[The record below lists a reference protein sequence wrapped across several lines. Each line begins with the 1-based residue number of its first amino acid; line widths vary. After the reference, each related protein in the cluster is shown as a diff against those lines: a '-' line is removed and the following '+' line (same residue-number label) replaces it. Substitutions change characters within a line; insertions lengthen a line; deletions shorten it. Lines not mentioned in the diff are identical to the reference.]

1 MTNAVEGKAAFSSR
15 LSKWLREQP
24 TFAKAAITMA
34 ADFLLLTAIVILAY
48 MVRLSTLDLPDMSV
62 LPLYL
67 IAPVIS
73 VVSLAAF
80 GAYHAAVRSHS
91 LSNELRVAISQILV
105 VLFWTVILLAFGTYG
120 FARGVV
126 AIYGAFAILGL
137 IILRRAASW
146 FLQDSSQH
154 MAKAQRTPV
163 IIYGAGREG
172 VSLAEALQRQGR
184 FRPVAFLD
192 TDYTL
197 VDRTVGGLRVYST
210 ENLEKAVRIHEPQE
224 ALIAKPGQ
232 VRSTRRAL
240 VDMLLAQGLRVNTVP
255 DLDDVINGKLGLGS
269 IKPIKLEDLLG
280 RDPVPPDRMLMEKAV
295 KGRNVLVTGAGGSI
309 GSEIV
314 RQVSDYQPQSIVLF
328 EQSEFALFEIH
339 REIEKKRHASSL
351 TFNLV
356 PVLADVL
363 DRAAVRRA
371 LLDHDIDVVFH
382 AAAYKHVR
390 MVQDNPHA
398 GIRTNVFGT
407 SLVVD
412 EARRK
417 GVGLFVLISTDKA
430 VRPTSVMGA
439 SKRIAEMVVQ
449 AAASDKENA
458 TTFAIVRFG
467 NVLGSS
473 GSVVPLF
480 REQIEDGGPIQVTD
494 PQATRYFMLIP
505 EAAQLV
511 IQASAMANTGEVF
524 VLDMGEPVNILEMAK
539 AMVELAGM
547 SVRSDTNPAGDIDI
561 EFIGLRDGEKLHEE
575 LQIGT
580 AITTTPHPRIM
591 QSREVFLPA
600 PQIAEFL
607 AQLDRDLKKLN
618 PGVVERL
625 FETAHHAD

>member
-1 MTNAVEGKAAFSSR
+1 MTDMKAVQTALSVR
-15 LSKWLREQP
+15 LGKWLREQP
-24 TFAKAAITMA
+24 AAFKIAIAMA
-34 ADFLLLTAIVILAY
+34 VDVLLLTVVVLLAF
-48 MVRLSTLDLPDMSV
+48 MIRLSRLDIPDIVV

-67 IAPVIS
+67 VAPLIS
-73 VVSLAAF
+73 VAVMAAF
-80 GAYHAAVRSHS
+80 GVYRAAIRSHS
-91 LSNELRVAISQILV
+91 LSNELRVAVSQVIV
-105 VLFWTVILLAFGTYG
+105 VFFWTVILLAFGTYG

-126 AIYGAFAILGL
+126 AIYGAFAILTL

-146 FLQDSSQH
+146 FLQDNSQQ

-172 VSLAEALQRQGR
+172 VTLAEALQRQGR

-197 VDRTVGGLRVYST
+197 VGRTVGGLRVYST
-210 ENLEKAVRIHEPQE
+210 ENLERAVRIHEPRE

-240 VDMLLAQGLRVNTVP
+240 VDLMMAQGLQVNIVP
-255 DLDDVINGKLGLGS
+255 DLDDVINGKLGLPS
-269 IKPIKLEDLLG
+269 IKPIRLEDLLG
-280 RDPVPPDRMLMEKAV
+280 RDPVPPDRALMEKAV
-295 KGRNVLVTGAGGSI
+295 TGRSVMVTGAGGSI

-314 RQVSDYQPQSIVLF
+314 RQVADYGPKRIVLF
-328 EQSEFALFEIH
+328 EQSEFGLFEIH
-339 REIEKKRHASSL
+339 REIEKKLEAEQLSCI
-351 TFNLV
+351 LV

-363 DRAAVRRA
+363 DRAAVRTA
-371 LLDHDIDVVFH
+371 LREHDVDVVFH

-390 MVQDNPHA
+390 MVQENPYS

-407 SLVVD
+407 SIVVE
-412 EARRK
+412 EAQQK
-417 GVGLFVLISTDKA
+417 GVSLFVLISTDKA

-449 AAASDKENA
+449 AAASVKGQN

-480 REQIEDGGPIQVTD
+480 REQIEAGGPIQVTD
-494 PQATRYFMLIP
+494 PRATRYFMLIP

-511 IQASAMANTGEVF
+511 IQASAMAETGEVF
-524 VLDMGEPVNILEMAK
+524 VLDMGEPVSILEMAK

-547 SVRSDTNPAGDIDI
+547 SIRSSANPAGDIDI
-561 EFIGLRDGEKLHEE
+561 TFIGLRDGEKLHEE
-575 LQIGT
+575 LQIGNS
-580 AITTTPHPRIM
+580 ITTTSHPRIM
-591 QSREVFLPA
+591 QSKEIFLPPA
-600 PQIAEFL
+600 KIAKFMAE
-607 AQLDRDLKKLN
+607 LDKHLKKQN
-618 PGVVERL
+618 PLAVDGL